1 MNEPYH
7 IPALLHETIEGLQ
20 IREDGIYAD
29 VTFGG
34 GGHSRA
40 ILAKLGEK
48 GRLLS
53 FDQDMDAYQNRIE
66 DEKWQFVHSN
76 FRYLKH
82 FVRYYKDCVTPAFI
96 PSHKDDGREKAADED
111 DIAVMDGILADLG
124 VSFHHFDAAERGFSF
139 RFEGP
144 LDMRMN
150 RTATKTAADI
160 INGYSEEDIA
170 NIFYLY
176 GELRNSRQIAKV
188 IVRQREKSPIGTT
201 EQLAEL
207 LSPLCGRD
215 REKKDLARVFQAL
228 RMEVNDEIS
237 ALSEMLC
244 AAKEVLKPGGR
255 MAVLTYHSLEDRMV
269 KNVMKSGN
277 AEGKIEKDFFGRTS
291 STMKPLQGK
300 PTTPSAEE
308 QLANPRSRS
317 AKLRVGVKSEER

>member
-66 DEKWQFVHSN
+66 DERWQFVHSN

-160 INGYSEEDIA
+160 INDYSEEDIA

-255 MAVLTYHSLEDRMV
+255 MAVLTYHSLEDRLV
-269 KNVMKSGN
+269 KNFFRSGN
-277 AEGKIEKDFFGRTS
+277 LQGVIEKDFYGNTVSPFRLVNNKVITA
-291 STMKPLQGK
+291 
-300 PTTPSAEE
+300 SAEE
-308 QLANPRSRS
+308 VERNPRARS
-317 AKLRVGVKSEER
+317 AKLRIAEKI

>member
-66 DEKWQFVHSN
+66 DERWQFVHSN

-160 INGYSEEDIA
+160 INSYSEEDIA
-170 NIFYLY
+170 NTFYLY

-188 IVRQREKSPIGTT
+188 IVRQREKSPIETT

-255 MAVLTYHSLEDRMV
+255 MAVLTYHSLEDRLV
-269 KNVMKSGN
+269 KNFFRSGN
-277 AEGKIEKDFFGRTS
+277 LQGVIEKDFYGNTVSPFRLVNNKVITA
-291 STMKPLQGK
+291 
-300 PTTPSAEE
+300 SAEE
-308 QLANPRSRS
+308 VERNPRARS
-317 AKLRVGVKSEER
+317 AKLRIAEKI